1 MKAPII
7 TDPGAVKGGGLSGLL
22 DSPITFHFTQTIFQ
36 IQNKKFLYIFLYIF
50 PLSLSAKNY

>member
-7 TDPGAVKGGGLSGLL
+7 TDPGAVKGGLSGLL

-36 IQNKKFLYIFLYIF
+36 IQNKKFLYIFL
-50 PLSLSAKNY
+50 

>member
-7 TDPGAVKGGGLSGLL
+7 TDPGAVKGGLSGLL